1 MIPIWVVSLIA
12 VAAFLGGII
21 VASVLASNRVF
32 DLERENGSLRGRIS
46 DMEQARLRRGMKQY
60 ES

>member
-1 MIPIWVVSLIA
+1 MIPYWVVSLIA
-12 VAAFLGGII
+12 VAAFLMGVI
-21 VASVLASNRVF
+21 VASLLASNRVF
-32 DLERENGSLRGRIS
+32 DLEREIGSLRGRIS